1 MPAKKKT
8 KKVDPVVDLL
18 KRVEKLGS
26 YVVCAP
32 NKLKDKVEA
41 FKYTPSGKLTA
52 KDKLRKDNIFKYLEI
67 SREEKFVIQP
77 KTKKGKA
84 TEYSVEWYELSSKGK
99 EVLDIYRL
107 EEEHKKKE
115 ELQTIEG
122 AKNLIAEHNKQH
134 EKVLQVIKQLPDK
147 QADLKNDFNDEMQ
160 NLQGNLQTE
169 IKNCHKKIQ
178 DLVKDIPKEQDKIR
192 NDFVKDTKKIHS
204 DLIKDTEKL
213 HNKFVNKMETLEKK
227 FTDKLNGFT
236 GGLESKLQDVVQQVN
251 KLQESFDHQVKDTV
265 SQSMDAKVRQLQ
277 MINSELPSCI
287 AEYKTENNFL
297 AQAVQEYV
305 DQEKQKVLSKYS
317 SGSHS
322 TKINDSAAMEEKISE
337 LLMPLLDE
345 FEYRKI
351 PDLYNAIKK
360 HNVDISPGYFNDIL
374 LSLDKKGL
382 VVLGEWNRGQE
393 SMEDYAHV
401 IYRKYYYFF
410 VKKGKGCNG

>member
-8 KKVDPVVDLL
+8 KKVDPVIDLL

-32 NKLKDKVEA
+32 NKLKDKVKA
-41 FKYTPSGKLTA
+41 FKYTANGKLTA
-52 KDKLRKDNIFKYLEI
+52 KDKLRKDNIFKYLEM

-84 TEYSVEWYELSSKGK
+84 AEYSVAWYELSAKGQ
-99 EVLDIYRL
+99 EVLEIYRL

-115 ELQTIEG
+115 ELQTVEG
-122 AKNLIAEHNKQH
+122 TKNLIAEHNKQH
-134 EKVLQVIKQLPDK
+134 EKVLQVIKQLPEK
-147 QADLKNDFNDEMQ
+147 QADLKNDFHEEMQ

-169 IKNCHKKIQ
+169 IENCHKKVQ
-178 DLVKDIPKEQDKIR
+178 DLVKEIPKEQHKIR
-192 NDFVKDTKKIHS
+192 NDLIKDTKKIHN

-213 HNKFVNKMETLEKK
+213 HNKFINKMETLEKK
-227 FTDKLNGFT
+227 FTDKLTGFT
-236 GGLESKLQDVVQQVN
+236 DGIESKLEDILQQVN
-251 KLQESFDHQVKDTV
+251 KLQQNFDHQVKDTV

-317 SGSHS
+317 PGSHS
-322 TKINDSAAMEEKISE
+322 SKINDSAAMEEKIVE

-351 PDLYNAIKK
+351 PDLYNAIKR

-374 LSLDKKGL
+374 LSLERKDK
-382 VVLGEWNRGQE
+382 VILGDWNRTQE
-393 SMEDYAHV
+393 SSDDYRHV
-401 IYRKYYYFF
+401 IYRKYFYFS
-410 VKKGKGCNG
+410 VKKGKKA